1 MSTIAPF
8 LVGLVSSG
16 VGYAYL
22 SRELVTSRNRIMLKH
37 FKAEGV
43 EPYYPPRRK
52 MPRRFGPFGSKQSYA
67 KGSGLGSDSSSSGG
81 GGSLTPTSTPS
92 SAAPASAGE
101 HQLVTDAHN
110 WWNAAVLRCSD
121 TIVGALYGRGRS
133 GSGGATKDT
142 AIEGG
147 ETRES

>member
-52 MPRRFGPFGSKQSYA
+52 VR
-67 KGSGLGSDSSSSGG
+67 
-81 GGSLTPTSTPS
+81 
-92 SAAPASAGE
+92 E
-101 HQLVTDAHN
+101 E
-110 WWNAAVLRCSD
+110 
-121 TIVGALYGRGRS
+121 RS
-133 GSGGATKDT
+133 GRWYTTPGTAVSVNTTAKCDSHDATFV
-142 AIEGG
+142 
-147 ETRES
+147 